1 MTQENLYEREILSRR
16 NFLRTGALMTASF
29 LSLKGLEAQ
38 VVESDSSE
46 KTPEDYGIK
55 VNNYGLGLF
64 LCNGWNSRKYG
75 AVNLEDFR
83 GINKGAEVSEIEVGK
98 VKVMTKEPVY
108 KRDEELY
115 LVIYNPK
122 RKTHDNIGIYVSEVI
137 EEEGIKFIDG
147 KAYEVKIKRGKMID
161 KKPLTKVFE
170 RNVQDDDIF
179 YESFRRGV
187 DMLKQTK
194 FEEVARKGPLNLD
207 GNHRAFS
214 ISKLKPGHYHASIEV
229 YENRRVIGSTPT
241 SLYFKIE

>member
-1 MTQENLYEREILSRR
+1 MTQENLYERERLSRR
-16 NFLRTGALMTASF
+16 NFLKAGALMTAGF
-29 LSLKGLEAQ
+29 LGLSELEAQ
-38 VVESDSSE
+38 VVESDSLR
-46 KTPEDYGIK
+46 KTPEDYGIQM
-55 VNNYGLGLF
+55 NDYNLGLF
-64 LCNGWNSRKYG
+64 LCNGWNSRKSE

-83 GINKGAEVSEIEVGK
+83 GINKGAEVSEIEK
-98 VKVMTKEPVY
+98 VKGMTKEPVY

-122 RKTHDNIGIYVSEVI
+122 RKVHDNIGIYVSEVI

-147 KAYEVKIKRGKMID
+147 KAYEVKIKRGKIID
-161 KKPLTKVFE
+161 KKPLTKVVE
-170 RNVQDDDIF
+170 RNVQDDDLF
-179 YESFRRGV
+179 YESFRRGI

-214 ISKLKPGHYHASIEV
+214 ISKLKLGHYHASIEV
-229 YENRRVIGSTPT
+229 YENGRVIGSTPT